1 MTFIKVFREDGLKL
15 FMKKYNDIDKKME
28 GSGFNFEFIGSLSI
42 KCDKV
47 NVPKVSSYIGS
58 PKWLRYKK
66 AKINKKVSMIDV
78 FSMLLRSTVP

>member
-1 MTFIKVFREDGLKL
+1 MTFIKVFRKDGLKL

-47 NVPKVSSYIGS
+47 NVPKVSSYIE
-58 PKWLRYKK
+58 
-66 AKINKKVSMIDV
+66 
-78 FSMLLRSTVP
+78 